1 MYMNI
6 HIHIIYL
13 YMHYIFTLFT
23 YYLFH
28 YFMVDGLS
36 SPCITFGH
44 KHAMLD
50 NGVLLANKSVFLK
63 MCSECSVCT
72 SSWSGPKPV
81 ASFQRSFIVIFFY
94 LQRTLG

>member
-1 MYMNI
+1 
-6 HIHIIYL
+6 
-13 YMHYIFTLFT
+13 MHYIFTLFT